1 MAQRAVRGSGLRIG
15 ELAAQFGLSPR
26 TIRYYEAVGLLPA
39 PRRTPSGYRVYDE
52 ADVARLRFVL
62 RAKAVGLRLGEIA
75 EVLRIQENG
84 QLPCD
89 HVRRW
94 IDRKLAEVDRQLAA
108 LRSFRTDLLRLQK
121 QPKRRW
127 GERVRGICPILE
139 TCD

>member
-1 MAQRAVRGSGLRIG
+1 MAQRAARGSGLRIG

-62 RAKAVGLRLGEIA
+62 QAKAVGLRLGEIG
-75 EVLRIQENG
+75 EVLRIQEDG

-94 IDRKLAEVDRQLAA
+94 IDRKLAEVDQQLAA
-108 LRSFRTDLLRLQK
+108 LRSFRTDSSCGR
-121 QPKRRW
+121 RRW
-127 GERVRGICPILE
+127 A
-139 TCD
+139 

>member
-1 MAQRAVRGSGLRIG
+1 MAQRAARASGLRIG

-62 RAKAVGLRLGEIA
+62 RAKAVGLRLGEIG
-75 EVLRIQENG
+75 EVLRIQEDG

-94 IDRKLAEVDRQLAA
+94 IDRKLAEVDQQLAA
-108 LRSFRTDLLRLQK
+108 LRSFRTDLLELRK
-121 QPKRRW
+121 HASRRRS
-127 GERVRGICPILE
+127 GRVRGVCPILE
-139 TCD
+139 T

>member
-1 MAQRAVRGSGLRIG
+1 MAQRAVRRSGLRIG
-15 ELAAQFGLSPR
+15 ELAAQFGLNPR
-26 TIRYYEAVGLLPA
+26 TIRYYEALGLLPP
-39 PRRTPSGYRVYDE
+39 PRRTPSGYRVYGE

-62 RAKAVGLRLGEIA
+62 RAKAVGLRLGEIG

-108 LRSFRTDLLRLQK
+108 LRSFRTDLLELRK
-121 QPKRRW
+121 HASRRRS
-127 GERVRGICPILE
+127 GRVRGVCPILE
-139 TCD
+139 T

>member
-1 MAQRAVRGSGLRIG
+1 MAQRAARGCGLRSG

-62 RAKAVGLRLGEIA
+62 RAKAVGLRLGEIG

-94 IDRKLAEVDRQLAA
+94 IDRKLAEVDQQLAA
-108 LRSFRTDLLRLQK
+108 LRSFRTDLLELRK
-121 QPKRRW
+121 HASRRRS
-127 GERVRGICPILE
+127 GRVRGVCPILE
-139 TCD
+139 T